1 MCGER
6 YGVGGDYKAAGGH
19 YFRAAI
25 PVKMMVGGRIKWYT
39 MALAVQALVRQYR
52 FKDPASSLP

>member
-1 MCGER
+1 MHVRGEIRCGGR
-6 YGVGGDYKAAGGH
+6 LQGSRGALSCGN
-19 YFRAAI
+19 

-52 FKDPASSLP
+52 YKDPASSLP